1 MLTVT
6 KWITVGISVLLL
18 GLGVLWVRQLHTNVK
33 FLEAYRGVLDDPAKS
48 LANAERNVLIGYGT
62 LAAIALIG
70 ITALVA
76 GFGQRWARV
85 VCMLLLIG
93 PMGVIAYGA
102 VDGGADSLYALAFL
116 VPFIALLVLWG
127 LPGVTRGLAV
137 KRARRSHYALSVLYV
152 PMVVAGLA
160 MAGQTDATAATIL
173 RAGYETGTVTSGTA
187 IELNKRR

>member
-1 MLTVT
+1 VYPFQAPPSTRMLTVT

-33 FLEAYRGVLDDPAKS
+33 FLEAYRGALDDPAKS
-48 LANAERNVLIGYGT
+48 LANAERNVLIGYVT

-70 ITALVA
+70 VTALVA
-76 GFGQRWARV
+76 GFGQQWARV

-137 KRARRSHYALSVLYV
+137 KRARRTHYALSVH
-152 PMVVAGLA
+152 PSPKEE
-160 MAGQTDATAATIL
+160 L
-173 RAGYETGTVTSGTA
+173 R
-187 IELNKRR
+187 